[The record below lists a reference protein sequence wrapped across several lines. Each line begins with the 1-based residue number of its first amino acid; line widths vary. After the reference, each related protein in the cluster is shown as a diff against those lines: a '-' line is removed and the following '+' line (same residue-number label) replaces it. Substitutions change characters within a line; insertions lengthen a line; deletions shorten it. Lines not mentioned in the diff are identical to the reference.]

1 MRPIRTEGARPR
13 RHPVTTLTV
22 TTAVALALMLA
33 VPPAYAEGTE
43 ETEAPPEPLTLDD
56 FERHP
61 TEDEIRRATRVH
73 ESWLSAWTYELDG
86 TVRSVEVI
94 ETEGDEVVVTLA
106 SDLLFDVDSDVLS
119 SAAGERVAELV
130 EPLEEG
136 AALSVEG
143 HTDSVASDEYNQDLS
158 ERRAAAVADA
168 VRAVR
173 PDLVLEVTGYG
184 ESRLKVRES
193 GDDVAEAR
201 AQNRRVE
208 LRYLEATAGERVA
221 TDRTTAAPLVDAD
234 YVPGDE
240 PAVVRLVEDADVVAE
255 HVVEVPGE
263 PGARVRVGVEA
274 ITVRGPVAR
283 LRVHFTPLGPVD
295 GKDSGI
301 YPYAMTG
308 NVRVGPQLLDAD
320 GLTSYRQAV
329 RTGQRWE
336 TATVWAQTTVDQPL
350 RYETYFARPV
360 TQVDTFDVTLI
371 DEWPRFE
378 GVPVVWD

>member
-1 MRPIRTEGARPR
+1 MRTTRTPHRRPR
-13 RHPVTTLTV
+13 RPGVTAGAVATVTTLV
-22 TTAVALALMLA
+22 VVLAG
-33 VPPAYAEGTE
+33 VPAHAEESEG
-43 ETEAPPEPLTLDD
+43 PPEPLTLDD

-61 TEDEIRRATRVH
+61 SEDEIRRATRIH
-73 ESWLSAWTYELDG
+73 EPWLSRWTYELGG
-86 TVRSVEVI
+86 TVRSVEVV

-119 SAAGERVAELV
+119 AAAGERVAELV
-130 EPLEEG
+130 QPLEDG

-168 VRAVR
+168 VRTVR

-184 ESRLKVRES
+184 ESRLKVRER

-208 LRYLEATAGERVA
+208 LRYAETTAGEQVA
-221 TDRTTAAPLVDAD
+221 TDRTTAAPLVDAE

-240 PAVVRLVEDADVVAE
+240 PAVVRLVDDADVVVE

-263 PGARVRVGVEA
+263 PGAQIRVGVEE

-283 LRVHFTPLGPVD
+283 LRVHFTPLGPVGGD
-295 GKDSGI
+295 TGGI
-301 YPYAMTG
+301 HPYAMTG
-308 NVRVGPQLLDAD
+308 QTGLRPQLLDAD

-329 RTGQRWE
+329 QTGQRWE
-336 TATVWAQTTVDQPL
+336 TETVWAQTSVDQPL

-360 TQVDTFDVTLI
+360 TQADTLDVTVI
-371 DEWPRFE
+371 DDWPRFE
-378 GVPVVWD
+378 DVPVVWD